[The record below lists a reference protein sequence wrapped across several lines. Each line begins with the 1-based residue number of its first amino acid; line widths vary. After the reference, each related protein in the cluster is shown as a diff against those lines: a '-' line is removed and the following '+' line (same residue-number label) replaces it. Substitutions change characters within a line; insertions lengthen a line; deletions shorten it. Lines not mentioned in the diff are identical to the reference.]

1 MEIPGM
7 DEKAKKM
14 METMKSSMKN
24 KTITWFSPDLGIVK
38 MEMYLNDKLQSRN
51 EITAIKK

>member
-1 MEIPGM
+1 M